1 MMAVLPVELINKL
14 FHDVIQNAKNIGDL
28 MKEMSTIDE
37 IWYMLVSLVLIFI
50 IPPMATFHRKLRSDY
65 LSADP

>member
-14 FHDVIQNAKNIGDL
+14 FHDVIQNARNIGDL
-28 MKEMSTIDE
+28 MKEMSTIDQ
-37 IWYMLVSLVLIFI
+37 IWYMLVSLVLIFL
-50 IPPMATFHRKLRSDY
+50 IPPIATFHRKLWLDY